1 MPFTEIKKYANRR
14 LYDTAASSYITLQD
28 VAHLIQNGHQVKI
41 SDAKTGEDLT
51 SATLLQIMSEI
62 HSEGTRILSPSALS
76 LLIAYDKDETRMALS
91 AYIDEALNRFDDQ
104 HDKLVTTDHQQQQ
117 MMEEMRSALKQLTT
131 AFAKWDR

>member
-1 MPFTEIKKYANRR
+1 MPVTEIKKYANRR

-28 VAHLIQNGHQVKI
+28 VAHLIQKGRKVKI

-51 SATLLQIMSEI
+51 SATLLQIMTEI
-62 HSEGTRILSPSALS
+62 HNEGTRILSPTALS

-91 AYIDEALNRFDDQ
+91 AYIDEALSRFDEE
-104 HDKLVTTDHQQQQ
+104 HDSLINTDHQNQKAI
-117 MMEEMRSALKQLTT
+117 EEIRSALRQLTT